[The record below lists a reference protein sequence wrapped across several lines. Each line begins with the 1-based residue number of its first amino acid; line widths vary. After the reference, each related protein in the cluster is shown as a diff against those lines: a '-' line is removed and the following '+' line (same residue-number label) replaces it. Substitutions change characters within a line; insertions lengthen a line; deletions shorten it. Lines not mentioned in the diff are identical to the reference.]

1 MLRTTN
7 KKNLY
12 FKFQKS
18 HGWLLKKN
26 TLLVSEQTD
35 HKIQDI
41 FFIKPEQKALIEILS
56 FSAFRM

>member
-41 FFIKPEQKALIEILS
+41 FL
-56 FSAFRM
+56 